1 MDIKFEHGIY
11 EIDNGALL
19 LKVSKDHQ
27 ILNIDDL
34 NRYFHIKVPP
44 TSVITVERLLQ
55 HEEVK
60 RYKELND
67 YLLAVVRELNNDREF
82 IIIEDEKP
90 ITRLVRR
97 ELNLDDVIPS
107 LVVIKKCLVI
117 LLLIWIVVMILEIT
131 KLAKKEP
138 TTLDLSHKRY
148 YRN

>member
-1 MDIKFEHGIY
+1 MDVKFEHGIY

-44 TSVITVERLLQ
+44 TSVLTVERLLQ

-67 YLLAVVRELNNDREF
+67 YLLAVVRELNNDREVV
-82 IIIEDEKP
+82 IIEEEKP

-97 ELNLDDVIPS
+97 ELNLDDIIPS
-107 LVVIKKCLVI
+107 LVAIKKCLII
-117 LLLIWIVVMILEIT
+117 LLLVWIVIMILEVSR
-131 KLAKKEP
+131 LAKIEP

>member
-1 MDIKFEHGIY
+1 MDVKFEHGIY

-19 LKVSKDHQ
+19 LKVSKEHQ

-34 NRYFHIKVPP
+34 NRYFHIKVPT
-44 TSVITVERLLQ
+44 TSVLTVERLLQ

-67 YLLAVVRELNNDREF
+67 YLLAVVRELNNDREV
-82 IIIEDEKP
+82 IIIEEEKP
-90 ITRLVRR
+90 ISRFVRR

-107 LVVIKKCLVI
+107 LVVIKKCLII
-117 LLLIWIVVMILEIT
+117 LLLVWVVIMILEVSR
-131 KLAKKEP
+131 LAKIEP

>member
-44 TSVITVERLLQ
+44 TSVLTVERLLQ

-82 IIIEDEKP
+82 IIIEEEKP

-107 LVVIKKCLVI
+107 LVVIKKCLII

>member
-1 MDIKFEHGIY
+1 MDVKFEHGVY

-19 LKVSKDHQ
+19 LKVSKEHQ

-34 NRYFHIKVPP
+34 NRYFHIKIPP
-44 TSVITVERLLQ
+44 TSVLTVERLLQ

-67 YLLAVVRELNNDREF
+67 YLLAVVRELNNDREV
-82 IIIEDEKP
+82 IIIEEEKP
-90 ITRLVRR
+90 ITRFVRR
-97 ELNLDDVIPS
+97 ELNLDEIVPS
-107 LVVIKKCLVI
+107 LIVIKKCLVI
-117 LLLIWIVVMILEIT
+117 LLFVWVVIMILEVS
-131 KLAKKEP
+131 KLAKIEP

>member
-19 LKVSKDHQ
+19 LKVSKEHQ

-44 TSVITVERLLQ
+44 TSVLTVERLLQ

-67 YLLAVVRELNNDREF
+67 YLLAVVRELNNDREV
-82 IIIEDEKP
+82 IIIEEEKP
-90 ITRLVRR
+90 ITRFVRR
-97 ELNLDDVIPS
+97 EMNLDEILPS
-107 LVVIKKCLVI
+107 LIVIKKCLVI
-117 LLLIWIVVMILEIT
+117 LLLVWVVIMILEVSR
-131 KLAKKEP
+131 LAKIEP

>member
-1 MDIKFEHGIY
+1 MDVKFEHGIY

-44 TSVITVERLLQ
+44 TSVLTVERLLQ

-67 YLLAVVRELNNDREF
+67 YLLAVVRELNNDREV
-82 IIIEDEKP
+82 IIIEEEKP
-90 ITRLVRR
+90 ISRLVRR
-97 ELNLDDVIPS
+97 ELNLDDIIPS
-107 LVVIKKCLVI
+107 LVAIKKCLII
-117 LLLIWIVVMILEIT
+117 LLLVWIVIMILEVSR
-131 KLAKKEP
+131 LAKIEP